1 LRLVSEA
8 DDGGLG
14 SDEQTA
20 RTGSDAAG
28 AGVAAGGSDAG
39 SGSATAADEDKV
51 LVAAVARH
59 DARSFRV
66 LVERHLPALL
76 AVARRLLADDAEAED
91 VAQEALVR
99 LWQSAADLQ
108 IGADGVRPWLRRVV
122 RNRCIDRIRSRR
134 RTDVTDEVPEQAI
147 DAGQVSAVAEGDLSV
162 RVGQVL
168 SGLPDRQRVA
178 LTLFHYEGL
187 SQSEI
192 GEKLS
197 ISDEAVESLLAR
209 ARRAVRAALKD
220 EWRQLLPETP

>member
-1 LRLVSEA
+1 
-8 DDGGLG
+8 
-14 SDEQTA
+14 
-20 RTGSDAAG
+20 
-28 AGVAAGGSDAG
+28 VAVRGSDAG
-39 SGSATAADEDKV
+39 SGSAATGSPTADASADDKE
-51 LVAAVARH
+51 LVAGIVRR
-59 DARSFRV
+59 DARLFRV

-91 VAQEALVR
+91 VAQEAFVR
-99 LWQSAADLQ
+99 LWQSAAGLQ
-108 IGADGVRPWLRRVV
+108 IGDDGVRPWLRRVV
-122 RNRCIDRIRSRR
+122 RNRCIDRLRARR

-147 DAGQVSAVAEGDLSV
+147 DADQVSALAEGDLSV
-162 RVGQVL
+162 RVGEVL
-168 SGLPDRQRVA
+168 GALPDRQRVA

-220 EWRQLLPETP
+220 EWRQLLPEAP